1 MGIKS
6 KSQLVRNLLCVLEA
20 AKHGT
25 ITAAAEA
32 NGMKQSNFSNCIIE
46 LEKQINCELFNRI
59 YNGMALTE
67 NGREFYKIACD
78 LENVLY
84 KVENFS
90 TAVHKV
96 SGDVRL
102 WISEGLGA
110 TYLSSCLPE
119 FLMQYPNVHIEIF
132 CSIDSP
138 KIVQEADMAIVY
150 EKPKQNNAVVISEN
164 SLKFGLFASVG
175 YLAKYGNPKS
185 MKDLIENHKICDRD
199 NFVNVWSEW
208 NDVISNA
215 KHIVTTTNSSS
226 MLMRLTKDGIGIGLH
241 PLGIASKE
249 KDLIHLSGVG
259 FELEHPFWIIS
270 HAASK
275 DIPKIRALINYIKQ
289 AASQL

>member
-6 KSQLVRNLLCVLEA
+6 KSVLIRNLLCFMEA

-25 ITAAAEA
+25 VSAAADA
-32 NGMKQSNFSNCIIE
+32 NGMKQSNFSNCIKD
-46 LEKQINCELFNRI
+46 LEGQFNCELFNRI
-59 YNGMALTE
+59 YNGVSLTE
-67 NGREFYKIACD
+67 NGREFFKIACD
-78 LENVLY
+78 LENVLF
-84 KVENFS
+84 KIENFS
-90 TAVHKV
+90 TTVHKV

-119 FLMQYPNVHIEIF
+119 FLIQYPDVHIEIY

-150 EKPKQNNAVVISEN
+150 EKPKQNDAVIISEN
-164 SLKFGLFASVG
+164 SLKFGLFASVS
-175 YLAKYGNPKS
+175 YLSKYGIPKS
-185 MKDLIENHKICDRD
+185 LEDLMENHKICDRD
-199 NFVNVWSEW
+199 NFVNVWPEW
-208 NDVISNA
+208 NELINGS

-241 PLGIASKE
+241 PLGIAKKE
-249 KDLIHLSGVG
+249 KDLIHLSRIGCD
-259 FELEHPFWIIS
+259 LEHPFWIIS

-275 DIPKIRALINYIKQ
+275 DIPKIRALIDYIKQ